1 MQFLLKV
8 DKSIKKH
15 LSSWRKQK
23 GCHSNDNKTVPR
35 QRSGSGNSIEM
46 PVKKIGH
53 KRVEQDGGVLPTT
66 GFPRVS
72 GMETSD
78 KSDTVQTRA
87 SHTTC
92 IRSRAASRGYT
103 FEACILKW
111 IKFIEGSSGSRRSR
125 DGSGS
130 SGTIGPRR

>member
-1 MQFLLKV
+1 MV
-8 DKSIKKH
+8 E
-15 LSSWRKQK
+15 RK
-23 GCHSNDNKTVPR
+23 GAIATITKTVPR

-46 PVKKIGH
+46 PVEKIGRE
-53 KRVEQDGGVLPTT
+53 RVEQDGGVLPTT

-103 FEACILKW
+103 FEAS
-111 IKFIEGSSGSRRSR
+111 FRGGSSS
-125 DGSGS
+125 
-130 SGTIGPRR
+130 